1 MPLRQNAVSRR
12 WKYLTKSMYT
22 VPDREVPMLAR
33 EQSSL
38 QNPNNNLIT
47 LNIVLIVRTR
57 RIP

>member
-1 MPLRQNAVSRR
+1 
-12 WKYLTKSMYT
+12 